1 MNSKA
6 KGSRRER
13 QAVQMLK
20 DQGYSCTRSG
30 ASLGAWDIVA
40 IGPNDV
46 RLVQC
51 KSNRWPSKEEIHKM
65 ELFPVPPGCR
75 KEIWRWNDYE
85 RRPQIEVVKE
95 ECHVIR

>member
-1 MNSKA
+1 MNCKR
-6 KGSRRER
+6 KGTRNEHRAIRLLRE
-13 QAVQMLK
+13 A
-20 DQGYSCTRSG
+20 GYSCTRSG

-65 ELFPVPPGCR
+65 ELFPAPAGCIKLVFRFDDR
-75 KEIWRWNDYE
+75 KKEPLIR
-85 RRPQIEVVKE
+85 VVGKE
-95 ECHVIR
+95 A